1 MSTFGLSQERS
12 RMLFGEIVRG
22 ERQILKLYK
31 SAKNYDAGFTKDEYD
46 CNSNKC
52 ECAYFDQLVIGNFD
66 FY

>member
-1 MSTFGLSQERS
+1 
-12 RMLFGEIVRG
+12 MLFGEIVRG
-22 ERQILKLYK
+22 QRQILKLYK